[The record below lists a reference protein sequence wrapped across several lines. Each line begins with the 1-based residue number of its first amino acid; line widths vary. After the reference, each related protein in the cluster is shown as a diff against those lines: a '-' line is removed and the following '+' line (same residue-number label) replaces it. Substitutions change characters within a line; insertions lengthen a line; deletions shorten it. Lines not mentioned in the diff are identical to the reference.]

1 MAYNNIESAL
11 VIISSSQGS
20 HKNGATPNKKLL
32 RFFSLSGV
40 ALCIRD
46 IYKMG
51 KLSKLSRNK
60 RTEARKNKR
69 ARQPEKTRANKIR
82 KLLKHLIKH
91 PEDKQAQN
99 AAK

>member
-1 MAYNNIESAL
+1 
-11 VIISSSQGS
+11 
-20 HKNGATPNKKLL
+20 
-32 RFFSLSGV
+32 
-40 ALCIRD
+40 
-46 IYKMG
+46 MG